1 MKKILIMTLLA
12 LIRISATAQNKD
24 WPIGTYWVFD
34 QIEYG
39 PYDPNNY
46 AIVEVKGDTVVKNIA
61 SKIIRLYSYPNNA
74 FSNHEFI
81 ISKQNN
87 KVYYYDQ
94 NNSSFY
100 LIYDFDLTVG
110 DTFSAHVGPFL
121 NNYKFTDFKIDS
133 ISFEE
138 TNHGLIKHYFLNK
151 LSGNAFNYPYG
162 ILEGIGN
169 LFYFFQT
176 NGVVDPPLGG
186 YLRCF
191 TNSSIVYPK
200 NRPCKIPTQLN
211 DFSKLNLNISQSAEE
226 IQINGHLFAN
236 IKFSFSDLNGNILY
250 SEKLN
255 TYKSQHSIPIH
266 HFFPGI
272 YILTINLDQGI
283 QSIKI
288 MK

>member
-1 MKKILIMTLLA
+1 MKKILIMTIVA

-24 WPIGTYWVFD
+24 WPIGTFWVYE

-46 AIVEVKGDTVVKNIA
+46 AIVEVKRDTVVKNIA
-61 SKIIRLYSYPNNA
+61 SKIIRQYSYPNNA
-74 FSNHEFI
+74 FSAREFI

-87 KVYYYDQ
+87 KVYFYDQ
-94 NNSSFY
+94 SDSSFY

-121 NNYKFTDFKIDS
+121 NFDKFTDFKIDS

-138 TNHGLIKHYFLNK
+138 TNHGPIKHYFLNK

-176 NGVVDPPLGG
+176 YGVADPPLGG

-200 NRPCKIPTQLN
+200 DRPCKIPTQLN
-211 DFSKLNLNISQSAEE
+211 DFSKLNLNISQRAEE
-226 IQINGHLFAN
+226 IQINGHLFSDT
-236 IKFSFSDLNGNILY
+236 KFSFCDLNGKLLY
-250 SEKLN
+250 AEKLN
-255 TYKSQHSIPIH
+255 TYQSQHTISTQQ
-266 HFFPGI
+266 FLPGI
-272 YILTINLDQGI
+272 YILTISFDQGI
-283 QSIKI
+283 QSVKIIK
-288 MK
+288 